1 MSGCWQTFGLIFHSC
16 KIHTHQGVVNSACQ
30 SSKAYS
36 IEYVY
41 CYITT
46 KQLLV
51 HGIRHMFT
59 EVLLSNII
67 SNSYNNLPM
76 LGIAKNAWDASLN
89 QFFIELCKLKL
100 NAVTI

>member
-76 LGIAKNAWDASLN
+76 LAIAKKCLR
-89 QFFIELCKLKL
+89 CK
-100 NAVTI
+100 VEPVFHRIV